1 MVQHERYS
9 FHSSPLY
16 GRLRQKDLAAHLGLS
31 KAKLESLVSKKFDF
45 YSVRDEE
52 INGKKRRI
60 VTPLGRLR
68 RVHERLRDL
77 LNRIYKQKCIYSP
90 KKGVKALDN
99 ANAHAGGSEVVK
111 LDIRQFYPSTT
122 SEHVFQFFYY
132 IMKQRKDVAGLLA
145 KVCTFDNVLPFG
157 SPVSPVLCA
166 LVHDDVFTE
175 IGEVTGISGNKV
187 TVWVDDIVVS
197 GQRVHRNTIWQIKQA
212 IRKKG
217 LATHKNER
225 RSLKNGVVITGI
237 FIDQAGPRVSNRTHL
252 KIKQKLSDYD
262 NAHND
267 VDKLAC
273 VSSLIGLHNYALHN
287 EKASYRRIDLLNRRK
302 EWLHHERRRLEK
314 QVSKPEL
321 KENAPVAAEVDNS
334 VPWD

>member
-9 FHSSPLY
+9 FNSSPLY
-16 GRLRQKDLAAHLGLS
+16 GKLRQKDLAEYLGLS
-31 KAKLESLVSKKFDF
+31 KTKLESLISRKSEF
-45 YSVRDEE
+45 YSVRDKEV
-52 INGKKRRI
+52 NGKKRKI
-60 VTPLGRLR
+60 VTPQRRMR

-77 LNRIYKQKCIYSP
+77 LNRICKHECIYSP

-99 ANAHAGGSEVVK
+99 ANAHAGGPEVVK

-122 SEHVFQFFYY
+122 SEHVFQFFHYT
-132 IMKQRKDVAGLLA
+132 MKQREDVAGLLA
-145 KVCTFDNVLPFG
+145 KLCTFDNVLPFG

-166 LVHDDVFTE
+166 LVHDDIFTE
-175 IGEVTGISGNKV
+175 IGGVTGISGNKV

-197 GQRVHRNTIWQIKQA
+197 GQRVHRNTVWQIEQA

-225 RSLKNGVVITGI
+225 HSLKNGVVITGI
-237 FIDQAGPRVSNRTHL
+237 YIDEAGPRVSNKTHL
-252 KIKQKLSDYD
+252 KIKQKLTDYD
-262 NAHND
+262 NAKND
-267 VDKLAC
+267 MDKLAC
-273 VSSLIGLHNYALHN
+273 VNSLIGLHNYALHN
-287 EKASYRRIDLLNRRK
+287 EKASYRRLDLLNRRK

-314 QVSKPEL
+314 QVSKAKL
-321 KENAPVAAEVDNS
+321 TENAPVAAEVDNS